1 MSSPS
6 RPSELLPSS
15 LRDEVVRES
24 DPLER
29 GPERELAGMED
40 EGLVAG
46 DLDQL
51 GQLRLLLARVDDGRA
66 VVAEDAEAV
75 AEVEIDARGLDRFR
89 HEGID
94 DDPAGIDL
102 GPDIPVGQDHARP
115 ILLAPHSAAPRMSRS
130 TSRWR
135 VSMSS

>member
-1 MSSPS
+1 MSRPS

-15 LRDEVVRES
+15 LRDEVVREP

-40 EGLVAG
+40 ERLVAC

-51 GQLRLLLARVDDGRA
+51 GQLRLLLARVDDGGA

-75 AEVEIDARGLDRFR
+75 AEVEIDA
-89 HEGID
+89 
-94 DDPAGIDL
+94 
-102 GPDIPVGQDHARP
+102 
-115 ILLAPHSAAPRMSRS
+115 
-130 TSRWR
+130 
-135 VSMSS
+135 